1 MTFLLE
7 TLRLGLA
14 NLWLHKLR
22 SLLTALGIIIGVGA
36 VVAIAAYG
44 EGTKRA
50 AVQDILALGATNIIV
65 KSVKPPPI
73 QAGGESD
80 ENASLNV
87 YGLTRQDVLR
97 LKRTVGPIQRLVPLK
112 QIGDRV
118 SVGVTIAPAQ
128 VFGTT
133 PDLLGAAGLRVARGR
148 YLTDADDEQSRNF
161 AVLGAEVA
169 EGLFPLSDPL
179 GQSLLI
185 EGEAFKVVGVLGR
198 VGLAGGAGSTLV
210 GRDLNYDVHVPITSA
225 ISRFGDVRQSV
236 ASGSR
241 ERTQVE
247 VSEMIVQ
254 VPTQDDVR
262 PVASQI
268 ERLVELAHG
277 EANDVTLV
285 VPLELIEQAERV
297 QFRSNVLMIVI
308 GGLSLFVGGVGIMNI
323 MLASVTERTRE
334 IGIRRALGATRRHI
348 VAQFLVETTTLSCA
362 GGVIGVASGLAVS
375 LALAWYAATFG
386 GLEAPVV
393 LPLPVVVAFGFA
405 VLVGIVFGLY
415 PAVRASQQDPIVALR
430 HD

>member
-1 MTFLLE
+1 M
-7 TLRLGLA
+7 LRL
-14 NLWLHKLR
+14 
-22 SLLTALGIIIGVGA
+22 
-36 VVAIAAYG
+36 
-44 EGTKRA
+44 E
-50 AVQDILALGATNIIV
+50 
-65 KSVKPPPI
+65 
-73 QAGGESD
+73 
-80 ENASLNV
+80 
-87 YGLTRQDVLR
+87 
-97 LKRTVGPIQRLVPLK
+97 RTVGPIERLVPLK

-118 SVGVTIAPAQ
+118 SVGVTTVPAQ

-133 PDLLGAAGLRVARGR
+133 PDLLRAAGLRVARGR

-169 EGLFPLSDPL
+169 EGLFPLSDPI
-179 GQSLLI
+179 GRSLLI

-210 GRDLNYDVHVPITSA
+210 GRDLNYDVHVPMTGA
-225 ISRFGDVRQSV
+225 ISRFGDIRESV

-277 EANDVTLV
+277 EAKDDVTLV

-348 VAQFLVETTTLSCA
+348 IAQFLVETTTLSCA
-362 GGVIGVASGLAVS
+362 GGMIGVASGLAVS
-375 LALAWYAATFG
+375 LALAWYAARVRRAG
-386 GLEAPVV
+386 GAGG
-393 LPLPVVVAFGFA
+393 VAVAG
-405 VLVGIVFGLY
+405 GDR
-415 PAVRASQQDPIVALR
+415 VRFRGAGGDRLRALSRRCGRRSRTRSWRCVTIDWGAALR
-430 HD
+430 TWVAGADALGSPGASCNASSPCHLSGALQSLRPSHPWRKTTTVL